1 MTTIIIGKGLSIE
14 VDKKRIRSQA
24 EARDHV
30 ENIGLRNIL
39 MDAHAN
45 VKRED
50 YELEGDYRAAK
61 LALAQKKLDGLYNGN
76 VRTNAA
82 SVARAVDPVE
92 AAAMRMARVFVNSRA
107 MGKDKADWFK
117 AWGEALEMPFGTE
130 DEIKALKAAA
140 IAARAEMSEVID
152 AAKAEVAAQSTI
164 KVGTGGLAPRKPA
177 APAA

>member
-1 MTTIIIGKGLSIE
+1 MTTIIIGKGLTIE
-14 VDKKRIRSQA
+14 VDKERIRAQA
-24 EARDHV
+24 ESRDHV

-39 MDAHAN
+39 MDAHAS

-61 LALAQKKLDGLYNGN
+61 LALAQKKLDGLYNGK
-76 VRTNAA
+76 VRANA
-82 SVARAVDPVE
+82 SIARAVDPVE
-92 AAAMRMARVFVNSRA
+92 AAAMRMARVFVNGAA
-107 MGKDKADWFK
+107 MSKEKAQWFADW
-117 AWGEALEMPFGTE
+117 ASVLEMPFGTE
-130 DEIKALKAAA
+130 DEIKKLKAAA
-140 IAARAEMSEVID
+140 IAARAAMPEVLE